1 MISSKSPTSDI
12 EVDLIWLEN
21 LIQYQL
27 GKASNELIDRIENN
41 GEILP
46 PALSEGGFY
55 SDNLLSWN
63 PSEVERGLIVIGLA
77 LYFKPS
83 IFDPLLKTA
92 KDFNYT
98 ETHLGGVIG
107 TAQTPFVPTGETAI
121 FLLTN
126 RSVEERMLVLHCLN
140 QEHWLFE
147 KGILL
152 FEYKEPGLPLTFQP
166 FYLSSDYMEIFSKGV
181 ATKPNYSSQF
191 PASLVKTN
199 MEWSD
204 LVVSKELIKEIR
216 DIELWLEYEQRLFGE
231 MGLGRKIK
239 EGYKVV
245 FYGPSGTGKTL
256 VAGLIGK
263 KYDRDVYRIDLSQ
276 LSSKYIG
283 ETEKNID
290 NLFKQARNKNWI
302 LFFDEG
308 ESLFGKR
315 SQTGQSNERY
325 GNQQVGFLLQRM
337 EDHPGVVILATNLK
351 SSIDEA
357 FSRRFQKMIYF
368 EAPDF
373 ENRLDLWK
381 KALEGT
387 LPLADDVDLRLISK
401 EHKLVGGQIVNIVKQ
416 IILRELGA
424 KSEVIRLKT
433 LEEAIAEEERKN

>member
-12 EVDLIWLEN
+12 EADLIWLEN

-126 RSVEERMLVLHCLN
+126 RSVEERMLILHCLN

-315 SQTGQSNERY
+315 SQMGQSNERY

>member
-12 EVDLIWLEN
+12 EADLIWLEN

-315 SQTGQSNERY
+315 SQMGQSNERY

-381 KALEGT
+381 KALVGT

>member
-126 RSVEERMLVLHCLN
+126 RSVEERMLILHCLN

-387 LPLADDVDLRLISK
+387 LPLVDDVDLRLISK